1 MTVVR
6 AAKPTWTKIG
16 LIAGD
21 GDLPV
26 RLAEHCIASGIPL
39 HVSRIDGMSDARLS
53 DFAGSSHG
61 IAAIGE
67 RIKAL
72 KADQVDT
79 VVFAGNVRRPDFA
92 SLKPDFRGALALPR
106 IIAEARKGD
115 DALLTAIMDEFV
127 KEGFKVAGA
136 EDILASLLAQA
147 GVLGAVIPTAEH
159 WDDIQKAAHV
169 AAEIGRLDIGQAVA
183 VANGLILAVEA
194 QEGTD
199 ALLAR
204 VAGLPGNI
212 RGTPTARLGVLLK
225 CPKPQQERRIDLP
238 TIGLAT
244 LEGAAR
250 AGLAG
255 IAVEADGALVMD
267 RPVLVAAADEAGMFI
282 VAYTP
287 DDLARHGTL
296 PVG

>member
-1 MTVVR
+1 MADNT
-6 AAKPTWTKIG
+6 PHWTKIG

-26 RLAEHCIASGIPL
+26 QLARHCEAAGIPL
-39 HVSRIDGMSDARLS
+39 HVSRIDGMSDPRLNS
-53 DFAGSSHG
+53 FPGSSHG

-67 RIKAL
+67 RIKAM
-72 KADQVDT
+72 KAAGVDT
-79 VVFAGNVRRPDFA
+79 VVFAGNVKRPDW
-92 SLKPDFRGALALPR
+92 STLKPDLRGTMALPR

-115 DALLTAIMDEFV
+115 DALLTAIMNEFV
-127 KEGFKVAGA
+127 RDGFAVIGA
-136 EDILASLLAQA
+136 EQVLESLLARA
-147 GVLGAVIPTAEH
+147 GVLGAVAPDDRH
-159 WDDIQKAAHV
+159 WADIVKAAGI
-169 AAEIGRLDIGQAVA
+169 AEAIGRLDIGQAVA
-183 VANGLILAVEA
+183 VASGLVLAVEA

-199 ALLAR
+199 AMLAR
-204 VAGLPGNI
+204 VAGLPVEI
-212 RGTPTARLGVLLK
+212 RGVHGARAGVLLK

-255 IAVEADGALVMD
+255 IAVEADGALIMD
-267 RPVLVAAADEAGMFI
+267 RPALLAAADEAGMFV

-287 DDLARHGTL
+287 EDLQQGHPG
-296 PVG
+296 G